1 MISKDDFP
9 IASYSLVKKEVLN
22 NFAEKINTYFT
33 FYFTRRKLWEQLQQK
48 EQVLV
53 Q

>member
-22 NFAEKINTYFT
+22 NFAEKIKVDF
-33 FYFTRRKLWEQLQQK
+33 
-48 EQVLV
+48 
-53 Q
+53 